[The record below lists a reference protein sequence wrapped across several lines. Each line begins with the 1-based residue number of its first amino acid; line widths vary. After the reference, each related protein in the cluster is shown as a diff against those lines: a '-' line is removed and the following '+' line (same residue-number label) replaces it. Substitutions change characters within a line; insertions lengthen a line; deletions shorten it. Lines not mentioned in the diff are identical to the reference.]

1 MKKLLPILT
10 VIILIAIIA
19 GIFVS
24 MAEQKKMVVIHEG
37 NHEHKPV
44 DIQLNHYQDTQCGM
58 TITKLE
64 DSAQAVAPDGRTWF
78 FDDTGCLA
86 LWYKNIDFKDKVKIW
101 VYSIDT
107 KKYIDGKKAWYDK
120 TSTTT
125 MGYGFGAYEN
135 KKEDMINFDEMLLKM
150 YRGEN
155 LTNPHIRKKLLGY

>member
-10 VIILIAIIA
+10 IIILIAIIA

-24 MAEQKKMVVIHEG
+24 MAEQKKMVVIAEG
-37 NHEHKPV
+37 NHEHKPI

-64 DSAQAVAPDGRTWF
+64 HSAQAVSPDGRTWF

-101 VYSIDT
+101 VYSNDT
-107 KKYIDGKKAWYDK
+107 KKNI
-120 TSTTT
+120 
-125 MGYGFGAYEN
+125 
-135 KKEDMINFDEMLLKM
+135 
-150 YRGEN
+150 
-155 LTNPHIRKKLLGY
+155 